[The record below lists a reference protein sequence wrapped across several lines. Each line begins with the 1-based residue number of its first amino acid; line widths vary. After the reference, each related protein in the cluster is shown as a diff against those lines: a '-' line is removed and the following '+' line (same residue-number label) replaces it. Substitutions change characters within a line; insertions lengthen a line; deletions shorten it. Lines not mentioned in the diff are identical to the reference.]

1 MRRLTASF
9 LLLVASIACVG
20 CGGDDDDSRPAGS
33 EPMPFVSLTE
43 AESVIEQGTLA
54 VVRTGGDADVG
65 GLDGE
70 PDVDEALRDAARYE
84 SQSGR
89 EFDLFVFAT
98 ADAARRATTLVVDP
112 EDGESGVRAANVLA
126 VFPQAFEDVD
136 AYRAVARALRR
147 LHVACDPGG
156 KGDAELRRICFA
168 EPAAVPPPGEGVDGD
183 EAQDEE
189 EPIVVDG
196 LHYDPLIARRLNPQ
210 IVPDKELVSGRAPPA
225 GKVWYGVFLRVCNR
239 GERARTSSEQLALVD
254 AFGELIEPYELP
266 PENAFAYEPRSL
278 APGECLPPKGSIA
291 ARRDGALVLFA
302 VAPDVL
308 RDTPVALDVEGRRV
322 ILDV

>member
-1 MRRLTASF
+1 MRRLTAPF
-9 LLLVASIACVG
+9 LLLVASIACAG
-20 CGGDDDDSRPAGS
+20 CGGGDDDPRPGGSR
-33 EPMPFVSLTE
+33 PMPFVTLTE

-70 PDVDEALRDAARYE
+70 PDIDEALRDAARYE

-112 EDGESGVRAANVLA
+112 EDGESAVRAANVLA
-126 VFPQAFEDVD
+126 VFPQAFAEVD

-147 LHVACDPGG
+147 LRVACDPGG
-156 KGDAELRRICFA
+156 EGDAELREVCFG
-168 EPAAVPPPGEGVDGD
+168 ESKAVPPPGEGVDRD

-196 LHYDPLIARRLNPQ
+196 LHYDPLIARRLNPR
-210 IVPDKELVSGRAPPA
+210 IAPDEELVSGRAPPA
-225 GKVWYGVFLRVCNR
+225 GKVWFGVFLRVCNR
-239 GERARTSSEQLALVD
+239 GEQARTSSEQIALVD
-254 AFGELIEPYELP
+254 AFGEQVEPYELP
-266 PENAFAYEPRSL
+266 PDNAFAYEPRSL
-278 APGECLPPKGSIA
+278 APGRCLPAKGSIA

-308 RDTPVALDVEGRRV
+308 RDRPVALDVGGRRV
-322 ILDV
+322 VLDL